1 MSLLITLNIFHT
13 SSNCL
18 LRFSFF
24 RSSCPEVFC
33 KKGVFKSFE
42 KFTGKHLCQSLFFN
56 KVAALMAASVFW
68 LIIRILLFIDN
79 DCCNR
84 QCCGPARS
92 FDIKILDNNNQEVIH
107 LNRPLRC
114 SECCFPCCLQEL
126 EVTSPPGTPVGY
138 VIQK

>member
-1 MSLLITLNIFHT
+1 
-13 SSNCL
+13 
-18 LRFSFF
+18 
-24 RSSCPEVFC
+24 
-33 KKGVFKSFE
+33 
-42 KFTGKHLCQSLFFN
+42 
-56 KVAALMAASVFW
+56 MAASVFW
-68 LIIRILLFIDN
+68 LNKNTSTYSIIRILLFIDN

-138 VIQK
+138 VIQKLACFKVYSCGKAGLHLKIFLPISYGNWSLNFENKLVRKLETLVSFWGGFKGG

>member
-1 MSLLITLNIFHT
+1 MSL
-13 SSNCL
+13 SSTIWIW
-18 LRFSFF
+18 FF
-24 RSSCPEVFC
+24 TNLVKSS
-33 KKGVFKSFE
+33 G
-42 KFTGKHLCQSLFFN
+42 FF
-56 KVAALMAASVFW
+56 AT
-68 LIIRILLFIDN
+68 DN

-114 SECCFPCCLQEL
+114 ALCCFPCCLQEL
-126 EVTSPPGTPVGY
+126 EVTSPPGTPIGY